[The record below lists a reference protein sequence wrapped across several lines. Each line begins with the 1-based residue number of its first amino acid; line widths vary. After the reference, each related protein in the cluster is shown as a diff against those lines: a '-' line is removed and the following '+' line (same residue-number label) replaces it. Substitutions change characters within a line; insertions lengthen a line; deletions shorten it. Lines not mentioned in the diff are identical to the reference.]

1 TLTHVT
7 GAKAVAIKDHDHIFA
22 GDIFYIL
29 DSQAEGFYRLW
40 HYGNVFIDDAGGIRM
55 GKSWNYCE
63 QKNNCWAE
71 SETQPASVWW
81 SKVKRQNGEVIWIR
95 EPIQT
100 LSGVLVD

>member
-1 TLTHVT
+1 
-7 GAKAVAIKDHDHIFA
+7 
-22 GDIFYIL
+22 
-29 DSQAEGFYRLW
+29 
-40 HYGNVFIDDAGGIRM
+40 M